1 LRHKPYNFSS
11 LERRIKMIDLHDII
25 RANDLLMK
33 LGGEDQ
39 LPKLT
44 ATAIER
50 SLELQNRIDRALE
63 YASGLP
69 SNSMHAKKIASILDG
84 VVTAAEVKAEVVKAK
99 PKKPAPQKKTAGP
112 GSRNSGL
119 SSRPRSERLAFRNWA
134 RAQGMN
140 VPTAGPVP
148 QEMVDAYDLAQE
160 EFLKATENPEASS
173 E

>member
-1 LRHKPYNFSS
+1 
-11 LERRIKMIDLHDII
+11 MIELTDII

-44 ATAIER
+44 AAAIER
-50 SLELQNRIDRALE
+50 NLELQNRIDRALE

-84 VVTAAEVKAEVVKAK
+84 AVTLTEEKVAVIKAK
-99 PKKPAPQKKTAGP
+99 PKKPAPKKADGP

-134 RAQGMN
+134 RAQGLN

-148 QEMVDAYDLAQE
+148 QAMVDSYDQAQE
-160 EFLKATENPEASS
+160 ETRKATEDSVPTS